1 VRDVSTQEASFP
13 AHLVLGPAQPGDD
26 ADLDATPDP
35 FDVDPDP
42 RPLPGAAGAQGL
54 SVREDGVL
62 VGRVSWHPVPHG
74 PQFPCVA
81 LNIGITLLEEH
92 RGRGLGTAA
101 QRLLVAHL
109 FATTDVHRIEA
120 STDVDNTAEQRA
132 LAKVGFRREGVLR
145 GAQLRGGARRDL
157 VLCSLLRGELG

>member
-1 VRDVSTQEASFP
+1 VRDSWTQEARNP

-26 ADLDATPDP
+26 VQLSATPDP

-74 PQFPCVA
+74 PSFPCVA

-92 RGRGLGTAA
+92 RGRGLGTTA
-101 QRLLVAHL
+101 QRLLVEHL
-109 FATTDVHRIEA
+109 FATTDVHRVEA
-120 STDVDNTAEQRA
+120 STDVDNAVEQRA

-145 GAQLRGGARRDL
+145 GAQLRGGTWRDL
-157 VLCSLLRGELG
+157 VLFSLLRGELG